1 VSTART
7 GDGGTTGSSDSTSPA
22 GVARERKHRL
32 VAAVRRLAEAAQLLD
47 ADLVDA
53 TAVDDLVAS
62 MDETIER
69 LDGHPSIR
77 AYGTISGFP
86 GWQSELGERSP
97 ISGETNPV
105 AAPLRLRLD
114 GDRIR
119 GEATYG
125 LVHEGPTGHAHGG
138 IVAGA
143 FDEVVGMAQKLSGS
157 AGLTG
162 TLTIRLRRPTPLH
175 TPIHYEGGVTRMEG
189 RKIFVW
195 AHSYADGKLLAEA
208 EAVMVTLRDTSGLIP
223 EEAPGA

>member
-1 VSTART
+1 MSTPRT
-7 GDGGTTGSSDSTSPA
+7 GDSGSTGTTSPA
-22 GVARERKHRL
+22 GAARARKHRL
-32 VAAVRRLAEAAQLLD
+32 VAAVRRLAEAAQLLE

-53 TAVDDLVAS
+53 TAVDDLVARV
-62 MDETIER
+62 DEVIER

-97 ISGETNPV
+97 ISGETNPI

-114 GDRIR
+114 GGRIH

-125 LVHEGPTGHAHGG
+125 LVHEGPSGHAHGG
-138 IVAGA
+138 VVAGA
-143 FDEVVGMAQKLSGS
+143 FDEVVGMAQRLSGS

-175 TPIHYEGGVTRMEG
+175 TPIHYEGGVTRVEG

-195 AHSYADGKLLAEA
+195 AHSHADGERLAEA
-208 EAVMVTLRDTSGLIP
+208 EAVMITVRDRSGLIP
-223 EEAPGA
+223 REAPGA